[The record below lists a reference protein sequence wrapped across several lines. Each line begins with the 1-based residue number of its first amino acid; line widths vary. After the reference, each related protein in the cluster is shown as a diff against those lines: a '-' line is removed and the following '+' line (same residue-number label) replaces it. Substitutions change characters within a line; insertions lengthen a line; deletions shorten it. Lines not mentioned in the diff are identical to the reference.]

1 MEKIKCPFC
10 GAEMDSNMKYC
21 PFCGKKIEKQN
32 TENHK
37 KENEVFVGPPPKK
50 FSWVTKWRI
59 KPIIWRIVFGV
70 LFALFFALAFKY
82 VSEELKEL
90 KASSGYESHTD
101 STFFII
107 AATTFFVLFIDSLL
121 RCRVTTKNI
130 DGYNV
135 VVACGYFHRLIIED
149 EVVVWRLNVS
159 TRMIFS
165 NHTEE
170 MIGYLPNRKKVWA
183 DVNDFFGHAIIGVS
197 KTKDN

>member
-37 KENEVFVGPPPKK
+37 KENEVFVGPPPKNP
-50 FSWVTKWRI
+50 SWVYKWKI
-59 KPIIWRIVFGV
+59 KPIILRIVFGV

-82 VSEELKEL
+82 VSDEL
-90 KASSGYESHTD
+90 KASSGYESHTA

-107 AATTFFVLFIDSLL
+107 AASLFFLLFIDSLL

-135 VVACGYFHRLIIED
+135 VVACGFFHRLIIED

-165 NHTEE
+165 NHTSE